1 MEDVESERRIS
12 RRKRKLSTQQGVI
25 IGVAAVASLGLMTKL
40 LSFLRR
46 EKPKKIEDGDI
57 ETLEAVLS
65 GDAAKSALPPQ
76 TAEVHVFANLE
87 NDEPSH
93 EETNGHEA
101 SPPSFKNADVEESK
115 KDDVTEN
122 GENHVS
128 QDLVGD
134 RDVADTNGLTT
145 EESEASPV
153 SQEEVKV
160 KEMHHLNG
168 GEVEVK
174 HDNEDAVESHLDDQV
189 ENTVEV
195 HIEEDVKANGEAA
208 VTELH
213 VEEKGKPHIEEV
225 EQLLKLVESQSKDEV
240 KPDIEDA
247 AEVQTEVETKQ
258 PNGHALE
265 VLEDVEKLH
274 SEDAVELPVKG
285 ESHHN
290 EDVVELRN
298 EDEAKPHTEEVEK
311 LDTEEAEKPHIEEAE
326 KPRIEEAEKPRIEE
340 AEKPRIEEA
349 EKPRIEEAEKPRIEE
364 AEKPRIE
371 EAEKPRIEE
380 AEKPQAEE
388 AEKPQAEEAEK
399 PQTEE
404 AEKPRSYAAALHEDE
419 EKLETKDEEKL
430 SSEDVAELP
439 MKVEKEHQI
448 EDEELKTEDEGKL
461 HIEEAA

>member
-1 MEDVESERRIS
+1 MEDVEAERRIS

-93 EETNGHEA
+93 EESNGHEA
-101 SPPSFKNADVEESK
+101 SPPSFKNADVEEPK

-174 HDNEDAVESHLDDQV
+174 HDNEDAVESHLEDQV
-189 ENTVEV
+189 EDTVEV
-195 HIEEDVKANGEAA
+195 HIEEEVNANGEAT
-208 VTELH
+208 VTEVH

-225 EQLLKLVESQSKDEV
+225 EQLLKVVESQSKDEV

-247 AEVQTEVETKQ
+247 VGVQTEVETKQ

-265 VLEDVEKLH
+265 ILEDVEKLH

-290 EDVVELRN
+290 EDVVELQN
-298 EDEAKPHTEEVEK
+298 EDEAKPQTEEVEK
-311 LDTEEAEKPHIEEAE
+311 LDTEEAEKPHIEESEKPHIEESEKPHIEEAE

-340 AEKPRIEEA
+340 AEKPRI
-349 EKPRIEEAEKPRIEE
+349 
-364 AEKPRIE
+364 
-371 EAEKPRIEE
+371 
-380 AEKPQAEE
+380 EE